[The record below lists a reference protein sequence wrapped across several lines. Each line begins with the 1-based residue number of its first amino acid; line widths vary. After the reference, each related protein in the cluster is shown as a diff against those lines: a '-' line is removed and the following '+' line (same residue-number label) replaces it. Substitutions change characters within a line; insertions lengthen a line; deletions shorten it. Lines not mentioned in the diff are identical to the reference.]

1 MVFVIKMLSDNIYG
15 SKVIVAD
22 KLSETIP
29 NFLLADTNYSQFQNS
44 NVGGKKFVFWL
55 QILEK
60 AAFKSYVVENRM
72 EELIILEHVWHVL
85 SPILG
90 PFTCTLI

>member
-1 MVFVIKMLSDNIYG
+1 MAIKMLLDNIYG

-44 NVGGKKFVFWL
+44 NVGGKKFVF
-55 QILEK
+55 
-60 AAFKSYVVENRM
+60 
-72 EELIILEHVWHVL
+72 
-85 SPILG
+85 
-90 PFTCTLI
+90 